1 MSVDVA
7 AAATVTTYLLSALSK
22 IASGMEPAQW
32 ISPFYYYNANNPLV
46 NGLNLVHA
54 AVLVVV
60 ILLLTCLAYWGFQR
74 RDLRL

>member
-1 MSVDVA
+1 MSVTVA

-22 IASGMEPAQW
+22 IATPMEPAQW

-46 NGLNLVHA
+46 NGLNLAQA
-54 AVLVVV
+54 AGLMVV
-60 ILLLTCLAYWGFQR
+60 ILLLASLAYWGFQR